1 MRPANPGRPNKARGF
16 LEYNREMPGYQK
28 PEDRLTHWKEFTDS
42 FDVEKMRDQGYRC
55 MNCGIPFCQSG
66 CPLGNIIPDFN
77 DFIKDDDWEGA
88 WDRLAS
94 TNNFPEVT
102 GRVCPA
108 PCESSCV
115 LGITEPPVTIKL
127 NERTIADR
135 GIADGLLTPLAPAQK
150 TGKTVAVIG
159 AGPAGLAAAQQL
171 ARAGHDVTVYE
182 RSELP
187 GGLMVFGI
195 PDFKMEKHHIAKRVT
210 QMEAEGVTFKCGVEV
225 GKDISAQQI
234 VDEHDAVLLALGS
247 TVPRDLPIPGRELKG
262 IHFAMEF
269 LPQQNRRVNGL
280 PVNAEDILATD
291 KKVVVIGGGDT
302 GSDCIGTSLRQG
314 CSKLYNFELT
324 PRPPDTYDP
333 LDQWPTQRPFVLNVS
348 TSHLEGG
355 ERDWAIETV
364 KFIGD
369 DEGNVKQLQAVRI
382 NWLKNPEPGKLPWE
396 RIEGSEFTIDCDLVL
411 LAMGFLHPE
420 HTVAKELDLQ
430 LDPRRNIQAEYD
442 GHDQFHTSHPKVW
455 TAGDCRRGQSLVVW
469 AIHEGREAA
478 RAIDL
483 SLMGRT
489 DLPSANVHG
498 YHGVAAPLIQGT
510 NV

>member
-1 MRPANPGRPNKARGF
+1 MRPNNPNRPSKARGF
-16 LEYNREMPGYQK
+16 MEYERKLPGY
-28 PEDRLTHWKEFTDS
+28 EDPKQRVQHFKEFEQD
-42 FDVEKMRDQGYRC
+42 FDEEEMRSQGYRC
-55 MNCGIPFCQSG
+55 MNCGIPFCMSG

-77 DFIKDDDWEGA
+77 EFIKDNDWEGA
-88 WDRLAS
+88 WERLAS

-108 PCESSCV
+108 PCETSCV
-115 LGITEPPVTIKL
+115 LGITDPPVTIKL
-127 NERTIADR
+127 NERVIADR
-135 GIADGLLTPLAPAQK
+135 GIKAGYMKPRIPSEK
-150 TGKTVAVIG
+150 TGKRIAVVG
-159 AGPAGLAAAQQL
+159 SGPAGLAAAQQL
-171 ARAGHDVTVYE
+171 ARAGHDVSLYE
-182 RSELP
+182 RSERP
-187 GGLMVFGI
+187 GGLLVFGI
-195 PDFKMEKHHIAKRVT
+195 PDFKMEKHHIAIRAE
-210 QMEAEGVTFKCGVEV
+210 QMEAEGVKFVCGKEI
-225 GKDISAQQI
+225 GKDIPAQQL
-234 VDEHDAVLLALGS
+234 VDENDAVLLALGS
-247 TVPRDLPIPGRELKG
+247 TVPRDLPIPGRDLEG

-280 PVNAEDILATD
+280 PVHEKEILATD

-348 TSHLEGG
+348 SSHQEGG

-369 DEGNVKQLQAVRI
+369 DNGHVKQLQAVHI
-382 NWLKNPEPGKLPWE
+382 EWLKNPEPGKLPWE

-420 HTVAKELDLQ
+420 HTIAKELDLE
-430 LDPRRNIQAEYD
+430 LDDRRNIKADYD
-442 GHDQFHTSHPKVW
+442 GPDQYRTSHPKVW
-455 TAGDCRRGQSLVVW
+455 SAGDCRRGQSLVVW

-478 RAIDL
+478 RRIDL
-483 SLMGRT
+483 ALMGKS
-489 DLPSANVHG
+489 DLPSVNEYG
-498 YHGVAAPLIQGT
+498 YDTAPKPNLESSAL
-510 NV
+510 